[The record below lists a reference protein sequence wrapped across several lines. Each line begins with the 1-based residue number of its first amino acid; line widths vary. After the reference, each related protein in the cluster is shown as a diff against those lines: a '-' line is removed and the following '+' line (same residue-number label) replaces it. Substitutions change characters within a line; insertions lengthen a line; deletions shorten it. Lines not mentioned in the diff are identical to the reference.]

1 MGRRRLGLGEL
12 GSARRLDAPQ
22 CPRMLVFDVHSQ
34 HTSTALGYPAGFPNG
49 GRGYW
54 IPASAEIRST

>member
-1 MGRRRLGLGEL
+1 
-12 GSARRLDAPQ
+12 
-22 CPRMLVFDVHSQ
+22 MLVFDVHSQ